1 MSWGWPHCWKPV
13 ANSVKL
19 KAATCI
25 DLDDGTAEVGTI
37 VGSREPKHVELE
49 VGELESASPLCRCH
63 PNKTT
68 CHRWAIHELGQ
79 TCGTGEVSVGGWIC
93 APNVT
98 TCLGMMC

>member
-1 MSWGWPHCWKPV
+1 MSLGWPHCWKPV

-49 VGELESASPLCRCH
+49 VATRVEADG
-63 PNKTT
+63 
-68 CHRWAIHELGQ
+68 IQG
-79 TCGTGEVSVGGWIC
+79 
-93 APNVT
+93 
-98 TCLGMMC
+98 